1 MAHEVF
7 ESAKRNMTT
16 LKIPN
21 RELQILLKNEP
32 AEFPKYVTQ
41 VLNLA
46 NQNAG
51 GTRPKVVGQL
61 SELIQEF
68 GGDSINEWENY
79 YRELYP
85 NAVEDAT
92 EKIAVMVENLKIAI
106 EKIDRPMIEGWVSD
120 LVFVKTFIGL
130 RFQGAILRKV
140 AETRNESFRLST
152 IEEEAIGIDGFISER
167 PVSIKPDTYHAM
179 AALPE
184 SIGVDFIFYTKLK
197 DGIRVEYNF

>member
-1 MAHEVF
+1 
-7 ESAKRNMTT
+7 MTT

-21 RELQILLKNEP
+21 RELQILLENEP

-41 VLNLA
+41 ILNLA

-61 SELIQEF
+61 SELIQNF
-68 GGDSINEWENY
+68 DGDSIDEWKIY
-79 YRELYP
+79 YGELYP
-85 NAVEDAT
+85 NAVADAT
-92 EKIAVMVENLKIAI
+92 QRIAAMVENLKIAI
-106 EKIDRPMIEGWVSD
+106 NQIDRPMIETWVND

-140 AETRNESFRLST
+140 AQARGEDFRLST
-152 IEEEAIGIDGFISER
+152 TEEETVGIDGFIGDR
-167 PVSIKPDTYHAM
+167 PVSIKPETYRVM

-184 SIGVDFIFYTKLK
+184 SIGVDFIFYAKLK
-197 DGIRVEYNF
+197 DGIRVEYDF

>member
-1 MAHEVF
+1 M
-7 ESAKRNMTT
+7 KI

-21 RELQILLKNEP
+21 RELQTLLDNDP

-41 VLNLA
+41 ILNLA

-61 SELIQEF
+61 SELIQDF
-68 GGDSINEWENY
+68 QGHSLDEWEAF

-85 NAVEDAT
+85 NAIEEAADKVEA
-92 EKIAVMVENLKIAI
+92 MVANLKIAI
-106 EKIDRPMIEGWVSD
+106 EKIDRPMIEKWVED

-130 RFQGAILRKV
+130 RFQAAILRRV
-140 AETRNESFRLST
+140 AQERDETFRLST
-152 IEEEAIGIDGFISER
+152 PEEEALGVDGFIGER
-167 PVSIKPDTYHAM
+167 PVSIKPDTYHAK

-184 SIGVDFIFYTKLK
+184 SISADFIFYTKLK
-197 DGIRVEYNF
+197 DGIKLEFDF

>member
-1 MAHEVF
+1 
-7 ESAKRNMTT
+7 MTT
-16 LKIPN
+16 IKIPN
-21 RELQILLKNEP
+21 RELQILLESEP

-41 VLNLA
+41 ILNLA

-51 GTRPKVVGQL
+51 GTRPRVVGQL
-61 SELIQEF
+61 SELIQKFE
-68 GGDSINEWENY
+68 GDSIGEWETY

-92 EKIAVMVENLKIAI
+92 EKIAVMVENLKVAI
-106 EKIDRPMIEGWVSD
+106 ERIDKPMIESWVSD

-140 AETRNESFRLST
+140 AEARGESFRLST
-152 IEEEAIGIDGFISER
+152 VEEEAIGIDGFIGEK
-167 PVSIKPDTYHAM
+167 PVSIKPETYRAM

-184 SIGVDFIFYTKLK
+184 SIGVDFIFYAKLK
-197 DGIRVEYNF
+197 DGIRVEYDF